1 MTVSILGK
9 VGKGSKFDLGLLE
22 KKLVQ
27 MCFLD
32 ELPPPSLADVSRR
45 IGHDSSHLR
54 KLFPALCEEIVH
66 RHSKFMRIQHER
78 KISALRW
85 EVRLAKRMLKARGEI
100 VTEQAVRE
108 LLDKPGVLRHPRVR
122 EAL

>member
-1 MTVSILGK
+1 
-9 VGKGSKFDLGLLE
+9 LLE

-66 RHSKFMRIQHER
+66 RHARYMRMMHER
-78 KISALRW
+78 KMLRLRR
-85 EVRLAKRMLKARGEI
+85 EVRLAKRTLALRGEI
-100 VTEQAVRE
+100 ITEQAVRE